1 VKYRALISSD
11 WNECL
16 APSGPFDPIAYAY
29 PEMGPELSA
38 IFREYTGNRI
48 PLELAVRRIG
58 GLLPE
63 PFPMSQMDHFLETS
77 FSIYRGVPEFIEWAN
92 STDIIFMINTTGMQ
106 GFFQRAIE
114 KELIPE
120 VPLVA
125 ANPLISYPDDRNQSR
140 YQFTVNRIQDK
151 PWNTQAAAS
160 SVGIPSNRVIVIG
173 DSGGDGPHF
182 EWGSS
187 VGALIVGSMTKVSLT
202 KYCEEKGIQIDQ
214 RFGISY
220 VTDETRNLE
229 REMQFDF
236 MDLTHIIDKF
246 LASRP

>member
-1 VKYRALISSD
+1 MKYRALISSD

-16 APSGPFDPIAYAY
+16 APSGPFDPITYAY

-48 PLELAVRRIG
+48 PLEFAIRKIDV
-58 GLLPE
+58 LLPE
-63 PFPMSQMDHFLETS
+63 PFPMSQMDDFLDTS
-77 FSIYRGVPEFIEWAN
+77 FSIYGGVPEFIEWAK
-92 STDIIFMINTTGMQ
+92 TRDILFMINTTGMQ

-114 KELIPE
+114 KKLIPE

-125 ANPLISYPDDRNQSR
+125 ANPLISYPDDQNQSR
-140 YQFTVNRIQDK
+140 YRFTVKNIQDK
-151 PWNTQAAAS
+151 PRNTEAAAG

-182 EWGSS
+182 EWGAS

-202 KYCEEKGIQIDQ
+202 RYCEEKGIQIDQ

-220 VTDETRNLE
+220 APDETRNLE
-229 REMQFDF
+229 WEMKFDF
-236 MDLTHIIDKF
+236 MDLTHVIDEF
-246 LASRP
+246 LESRL

>member
-1 VKYRALISSD
+1 MKYRALISSD

-29 PEMGPELSA
+29 PDMGPELSA
-38 IFREYTGNRI
+38 IFREYTGNMI

-63 PFPMSQMDHFLETS
+63 PFAMSQMDDFLDTS
-77 FSIYRGVPEFIEWAN
+77 FSIYRGVPEFIEWAKT
-92 STDIIFMINTTGMQ
+92 TDILFMINTTGMQ

-114 KELIPE
+114 KKLIPE

-125 ANPLISYPDDRNQSR
+125 ANPLISYPDDLNKSR
-140 YQFTVNRIQDK
+140 YRFTVKNIQDK
-151 PWNTQAAAS
+151 PRNTEAAAS
-160 SVGIPSNRVIVIG
+160 SAGIPSTRVIVIG

-182 EWGSS
+182 EWGAS

-202 KYCEEKGIQIDQ
+202 KYCEEKGIQIGQ
-214 RFGISY
+214 SFGISY
-220 VTDETRNLE
+220 TPYATRKLE
-229 REMQFDF
+229 REMKFDF
-236 MDLTHIIDKF
+236 MDLTPFIDEF
-246 LASRP
+246 LESRL

>member
-1 VKYRALISSD
+1 MRYRALISSD

-16 APSGPFDPIAYAY
+16 APSGPFDPIAHAY

-48 PLELAVRRIG
+48 PLELAVGRIG
-58 GLLPE
+58 DLLPE
-63 PFPMSQMDHFLETS
+63 PFSMLQMDDFLDTS
-77 FSIYRGVPEFIEWAN
+77 FSIYGGVLEFIEWAK
-92 STDIIFMINTTGMQ
+92 TRDILFMINTTGMQ

-114 KELIPE
+114 KNLIPE

-125 ANPLISYPDDRNQSR
+125 ANPLISYPDDQNQSR
-140 YQFTVNRIQDK
+140 YRFTVKNIQDK
-151 PWNTQAAAS
+151 PRNSEAAAS
-160 SVGIPSNRVIVIG
+160 SVGVPSNRVIVIG

-202 KYCEEKGIQIDQ
+202 KYCEEKGIEIDQ
-214 RFGISY
+214 RFGVSY
-220 VTDETRNLE
+220 APEETRNLE
-229 REMQFDF
+229 REMKFDF
-236 MDLTHIIDKF
+236 MDLTHVIDEF
-246 LASRP
+246 LESRP

>member
-1 VKYRALISSD
+1 MKYRALISSD

-48 PLELAVRRIG
+48 SLELAVSRIG
-58 GLLPE
+58 DLLPE
-63 PFPMSQMDHFLETS
+63 PFSTSQMDNFLDTS
-77 FSIYRGVPEFIEWAN
+77 FSIYRGVLEFIEWAK
-92 STDIIFMINTTGMQ
+92 TRDILFMINTTGMQ

-114 KELIPE
+114 KKLITE

-125 ANPLISYPDDRNQSR
+125 ANPLISYPDDQNQSR
-140 YQFTVNRIQDK
+140 YRFTVKNIQDK
-151 PWNTQAAAS
+151 PRNTEAAAS
-160 SVGIPSNRVIVIG
+160 SVGVPSNRVIVIG

-202 KYCEEKGIQIDQ
+202 KYCEEKGIEIDQ
-214 RFGISY
+214 RFGVSY
-220 VTDETRNLE
+220 SPEETRNLE
-229 REMQFDF
+229 REMKFDF
-236 MDLTHIIDKF
+236 MDLTHVIDEF
-246 LASRP
+246 LGSRP